1 MLAEDPSNNENVIEA
16 EIPIKKFREGR
27 RIQRYPLEVVKPVFD
42 QYKQEVPMNIMDV
55 PANQLPQTDKDMKDF
70 LDRKSRWLNPGG
82 QG

>member
-1 MLAEDPSNNENVIEA
+1 
-16 EIPIKKFREGR
+16 
-27 RIQRYPLEVVKPVFD
+27 
-42 QYKQEVPMNIMDV
+42 MNIMDV